1 MPPKG
6 RGRHGKHWECSKCHY
21 FVPIKDSFC
30 NACGH
35 FRDTSPSPKGKGKG
49 RGNEPKGQGRGKQP
63 SSQSGIAERQ
73 LRLEREAAA
82 KDKENARLQ
91 KENQRLQAEAKK
103 AAKAAGAKTDAS
115 NSASPDAAGSSDD
128 DATSCADAIG
138 KEIQQARKLLA
149 GLKNLDDVLRDNL
162 YPNEGDFQI
171 KIDDVKRQLHEL
183 WAKKRG
189 TLPASQQLQK
199 AQEFADRIAKQ
210 LDCAKQKQSQL
221 QQSQKDLQQ
230 KLVEADAE
238 IVRLTAESAAAA
250 ENVRTVSLQA
260 AAAAAPTS
268 SQTDAAPVSI
278 VVPNEVAESD
288 PKLRECLEYL
298 NGHKALQSAILSP
311 SPVKEAAAHKASEAP
326 AAPDQA
332 VAEGNAVQIAQL
344 QQQLE
349 SLKAQAH
356 EVQQLWADM
365 DDDLASDIESVT
377 DQGDQAAVRRQRK
390 AEHTED
396 RRAKRKKLGGVI
408 SRFVKG

>member
-1 MPPKG
+1 M
-6 RGRHGKHWECSKCHY
+6 
-21 FVPIKDSFC
+21 
-30 NACGH
+30 
-35 FRDTSPSPKGKGKG
+35 
-49 RGNEPKGQGRGKQP
+49 
-63 SSQSGIAERQ
+63 
-73 LRLEREAAA
+73 
-82 KDKENARLQ
+82 
-91 KENQRLQAEAKK
+91 
-103 AAKAAGAKTDAS
+103 
-115 NSASPDAAGSSDD
+115 
-128 DATSCADAIG
+128 
-138 KEIQQARKLLA
+138 
-149 GLKNLDDVLRDNL
+149 
-162 YPNEGDFQI
+162 
-171 KIDDVKRQLHEL
+171 
-183 WAKKRG
+183 
-189 TLPASQQLQK
+189 
-199 AQEFADRIAKQ
+199 
-210 LDCAKQKQSQL
+210 
-221 QQSQKDLQQ
+221 
-230 KLVEADAE
+230 
-238 IVRLTAESAAAA
+238 
-250 ENVRTVSLQA
+250 RTVSLQA

-268 SQTDAAPVSI
+268 SHTDATSVSI

-365 DDDLASDIESVT
+365 DDDLASDIDSVT

-396 RRAKRKKLGGVI
+396 RKAKRKKLGGVI